1 MYENH
6 NGTSSARR
14 RLARAGHETGPSA
27 RHRLVGTLAVAVLA
41 MLSGCASL
49 APALDPIALPV
60 ASNWRTQ
67 PDTPGVAAAADL
79 AWREYFTDPALQAL
93 IETALEN
100 NRDLRVAL
108 LRTEEARAAFRIQRA
123 QQAPMVGVGAQH
135 IRTGLP
141 DGLQPLAGRSVLEVN
156 VASVGISSWE
166 LDLWGRVRSMKTAA
180 LEQWLATEQGHR
192 AVELALV
199 AQVADAYLGL
209 RELDERILL
218 AQQTIAS
225 REKSYRIFT
234 RRHEVGA
241 ISRLDLK
248 QVETLWLQA
257 VALGA
262 QLEQQRATRIN
273 ALQVLVGKPFDLPH
287 EDVLLDDSAVMRDLP
302 AGLPSDLLIH
312 RPDIIAAEYQLRA
325 ANANIG
331 AARAA
336 FFPRITLTGAVGTA
350 STQLSNLFTG
360 PGLAWNFGPSLSLPI
375 FDMGR
380 RQANLEVAKAQRD
393 QAVTSYEMAI
403 QSAFRDVA
411 DAIAARQWLA
421 AQVDVLRETVAAQ
434 SERARLAQLRYDH
447 GAAPFLEVLDAQRDL
462 LDAQQQLVQTRRA
475 LLSSRV
481 SLYTA
486 LGGGAFATSA
496 DVPEPASAPAKN
508 NP

>member
-209 RELDERILL
+209 RELDERISL
-218 AQQTIAS
+218 ARRTVENQQAL
-225 REKSYRIFT
+225 EQIFQK
-234 RRHEVGA
+234 RLELGHG
-241 ISRLDLK
+241 SRLELT
-248 QVETLWLQA
+248 QVRTLLSQGKALQ
-257 VALGA
+257 V
-262 QLEQQRATRIN
+262 QLELAREQQRN
-273 ALQVLVGKPFDLPH
+273 ALALLLGSEPQLPPSSAPMDEALVMPELRP
-287 EDVLLDDSAVMRDLP
+287 
-302 AGLPSDLLIH
+302 GLPSDLLVN
-312 RPDIIAAEYQLRA
+312 RPDILAAEHALRA
-325 ANANIG
+325 RQANIG
-331 AARAA
+331 ARA
-336 FFPRITLTGAVGTA
+336 PR
-350 STQLSNLFTG
+350 
-360 PGLAWNFGPSLSLPI
+360 
-375 FDMGR
+375 
-380 RQANLEVAKAQRD
+380 
-393 QAVTSYEMAI
+393 
-403 QSAFRDVA
+403 
-411 DAIAARQWLA
+411 
-421 AQVDVLRETVAAQ
+421 
-434 SERARLAQLRYDH
+434 
-447 GAAPFLEVLDAQRDL
+447 
-462 LDAQQQLVQTRRA
+462 
-475 LLSSRV
+475 SSR
-481 SLYTA
+481 
-486 LGGGAFATSA
+486 
-496 DVPEPASAPAKN
+496 ASH
-508 NP
+508 